1 MFSELEIK
9 KHTPMMQQFMAIK
22 NEHPDKLLFYRM
34 GDFYELFF
42 QDAIDA
48 SKILGITLTKRA
60 SNGVSQE
67 NGKSIP
73 MAGVPFH
80 AVDSYLSKLISEG
93 LSVVVCEQV
102 AIGENHKGIM
112 QRKISK
118 ILTPGT
124 IIEEGLLQPKETR
137 YLCSI
142 YKRSE
147 KIELSWIN
155 LSSGEIWCQ
164 IKPYSDYVSIIEKI
178 APSEIIIS
186 EKQRNYFNINKQ
198 ISCQYIEDWNYDYVT
213 SKQNLQNLFGK
224 NYIHQ
229 YGLIDEYIACT
240 ISSLINYIQV
250 TQNTSVNHIQNI
262 KWFKEEEF
270 LQLDS
275 NTKKH
280 LETTQSTNK
289 TTLLSVLDNCSTP
302 MGSRLLKQWIDYPS
316 RELNDLNTRLN
327 IIEYL
332 KSENKPYLSWHA
344 IAQDWCDI
352 ERASSR
358 ISLKVI
364 KPRELAL
371 LRDTLKSMPKLKIW
385 SQNMPNELQGF
396 FIHSIPSE
404 SIFNV
409 LNKYL
414 VEEPAVWIRDGG
426 VIASGV
432 DNELDEARSIQQGHS
447 AFLKK
452 YEISEKQKLNIP
464 NLRVE
469 YNGAQGFF
477 ISISNSHLDKIPA
490 NYKRKQTLKNNERF
504 TTKELEE
511 YEQKALSANS
521 VALQR
526 EKIIYDSLLSQLQP
540 FVKVLQQQAKILAKW
555 DVLNNLAN
563 IADKNNLCRPQFNQS
578 NVFELKQS
586 RHMVVES
593 SVTNFTANDFSLNE
607 NKKMKIITGPNMG
620 GKSTYMRQIA
630 LIVIMA
636 HIGSFVPAKYANI
649 PEIDAIFTRIGAQ
662 DDISSGRS
670 TFMVEM
676 SETSF
681 IINNATEKSLVL
693 LDEIGRGTS
702 TFDGLSLAWSIAEYI
717 SEEINSYC
725 LFATHYQE
733 LTELAKEIQ
742 TVSNYHFD
750 AIEIEDKIIFQ
761 HKIEDGIADKSYG
774 IQVAALAGIN
784 NKIINNAKLKMAQ
797 FETKEKTNM
806 PNKLEE
812 KIKQLDIENMSPIQA
827 LVFLQK
833 EQNKLKNGNQ

>member
-1 MFSELEIK
+1 MFSETEIK
-9 KHTPMMQQFMAIK
+9 KHTPMMQQFMALK

-60 SNGVSQE
+60 SNGAGQE

-80 AVDSYLSKLISEG
+80 SVDSYLAKLISEG
-93 LSVVVCEQV
+93 LSVAVCEQV
-102 AIGENHKGIM
+102 AVGENHKGIM
-112 QRKISK
+112 QRKVSK

-137 YLCSI
+137 FLCSI

-164 IKPYSDYVSIIEKI
+164 IKPYVDYPSIIEKI

-186 EKQRNYFNINKQ
+186 EKQRNFFHIDKK
-198 ISCQYIEDWNYDYVT
+198 ISSQYIADWNYDPVT

-229 YGLIDEYIACT
+229 YGLLDENIACT
-240 ISSLINYIQV
+240 ISSLLNYIQT

-262 KWFKEEEF
+262 KWFREEDF

-280 LETTQSTNK
+280 LETTQSNNK

-316 RELNDLNTRLN
+316 RDLNDINTRLD
-327 IIEYL
+327 IVQYL
-332 KSENKPYLSWHA
+332 RADAKHYLSWQA
-344 IAQDWCDI
+344 IAQQWCDI

-358 ISLKVI
+358 IALKVI

-371 LRDTLKSMPKLKIW
+371 LRDTLSTMPKLKLW
-385 SQNMPNELQGF
+385 AQKMPQELQGF
-396 FIHSIPSE
+396 FIHSIPSD
-404 SIFNV
+404 SIFNL

-414 VEEPAVWIRDGG
+414 VQEPAAWIRDGG

-432 DNELDEARSIQQGHS
+432 DSELDEARAIKDGHS
-447 AFLKK
+447 SFLKK

-469 YNGAQGFF
+469 YNSAQGFF
-477 ISISNSHLDKIPA
+477 ISISQSHLDKIPA
-490 NYKRKQTLKNNERF
+490 HYKRKQTLKNYERF

-526 EKIIYDSLLSQLQP
+526 EKIIYDSLLAQLQP
-540 FVKVLQQQAKILAKW
+540 FVKILQQQAKILAKW
-555 DVLNNLAN
+555 DVLNNFAE
-563 IADKNNLCRPQFNQS
+563 IADNQNLSRPKFNS
-578 NVFELKQS
+578 KDIFEIEQG
-586 RHMVVES
+586 RHIVVEQS
-593 SVTNFTANDFSLNE
+593 TQSFTPNDLLLKPS
-607 NKKMKIITGPNMG
+607 KKMKIITGPNMG

-636 HIGSFVPAKYANI
+636 HIGSFVPASYANI
-649 PEIDAIFTRIGAQ
+649 PDIDAIFTRIGAQ

-676 SETSF
+676 SETSY
-681 IINNATEKSLVL
+681 ILNNATDKSLVL

-702 TFDGLSLAWSIAEYI
+702 TFDGLSLAWSIAEHI
-717 SEEINSYC
+717 AEDINAYC

-733 LTELAKEIQ
+733 LTELSKEIS
-742 TVSNYHFD
+742 TVSNYYFD
-750 AIEIEDKIIFQ
+750 ALDVDEKIVFQ
-761 HKIEDGIADKSYG
+761 HKIKDGIANKSYG
-774 IQVAALAGIN
+774 IQVASLAGISS
-784 NKIINNAKLKMAQ
+784 KIVQNAKSKMKQ
-797 FETKEKTNM
+797 FEREGKKIQTSA
-806 PNKLEE
+806 LEE
-812 KIKQLDIENMSPIQA
+812 KIKDMNIEHMSPMQA
-827 LVFLQK
+827 LIFLQK
-833 EQNKLKNGNQ
+833 EQNKLKNKQ